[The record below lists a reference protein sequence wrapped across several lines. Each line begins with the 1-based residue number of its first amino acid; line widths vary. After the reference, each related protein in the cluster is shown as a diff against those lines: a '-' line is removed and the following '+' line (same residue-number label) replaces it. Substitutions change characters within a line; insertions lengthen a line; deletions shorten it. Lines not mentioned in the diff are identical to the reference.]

1 MPTPRRLPPRPG
13 LSNLLRFLL
22 FLGASTFLSVLLS
35 SGCGRSQPATV
46 RIGLEGPMTG
56 DYAYEGQGFER
67 AVRLLVDQA
76 NASGGILG
84 RRVELFVEDD
94 RGDVKEA
101 SLVADRMASRGVS
114 AVIGSYNSTATEAAA
129 AVYDRA
135 GILQI
140 TPSSTATRL
149 TAKGYQ
155 RFFRMCFTDD
165 RQGLFGAEFITK
177 VLGNRRVAIL
187 HDNSTY
193 AQGLAEWGRKFLLE
207 RGCEVVFFDAINPT
221 DKDFTPSLTK
231 LKAANAET
239 VYFTGYHAQAGLLL
253 RQAPEVGLKVQWVM
267 GDACNNPE
275 LVRIAG
281 VACAQGAI
289 FTTEPLPIDLEYPE
303 AKAFIADYKA
313 RYGADAT
320 SVWWVMAADAFR
332 VIRAAIEATKSTD
345 AGVLAAYLHTGL
357 KDLPGITGPILG
369 YDEKGDRLGTIH
381 RAYVITPQGAIVPY
395 PKQP

>member
-1 MPTPRRLPPRPG
+1 MSTHPCVARCPGSFRPALPG
-13 LSNLLRFLL
+13 TLI
-22 FLGASTFLSVLLS
+22 LLS
-35 SGCGRSQPATV
+35 FLALSGCGHSGPATV

-56 DYAYEGQGFER
+56 DYAYEGKGFER

-84 RRVELFVEDD
+84 RKVELMIEDD
-94 RGDVKEA
+94 KGDAKEA
-101 SLVADRMASRGVS
+101 SLVADRLVSRGVS
-114 AVIGSYNSTATEAAA
+114 AVIGPYNSTATEAAA

-135 GILQI
+135 GVLQI

-177 VLGNRRVAIL
+177 VLKSHRVAVL

-193 AQGLAEWGRKFLLE
+193 AQGLADWGRKFLQE
-207 RGCEVVFFDAINPT
+207 RGCEIVFYDAINPA
-221 DKDFTPSLTK
+221 DKDFTPTLAR

-239 VYFTGYHAQAGLLL
+239 VYFTGYHAQAGYLLK
-253 RQAPEVGLKVQWVM
+253 QAPEVGLKVQWVM

-281 VACAQGAI
+281 VDRAQGVI
-289 FTTEPLPIDLEYPE
+289 FTTEPLPIDLDYPE
-303 AKAFIADYKA
+303 AKAFMSAYQA
-313 RYGADAT
+313 RYGEVAT

-332 VIRAAIEATKSTD
+332 VIRAAIEATGNTD
-345 AGVLAAYLHTGL
+345 PKAMANYLHTGL
-357 KDLPGITGPILG
+357 KNLPGITGPIFG

-381 RAYVITPQGAIVPY
+381 RAYVINPDGKIVQY